1 MSTEQPW
8 TIGRLLTWTTEFL
21 KGKGAEEARL
31 DAQLLLAHVLGCPK
45 VGLYT
50 RFNEEP
56 TEAERSRLRELVQRR
71 AKGCPVAYL
80 LGTREFFS
88 LEFEVT
94 PDVLIPRGDTG
105 YVVAECVEAIKPLEA
120 PRVLDVGTGSG
131 CIAVAVAK
139 QDKRARVTAT
149 DVSPKAL
156 DVARRNADR
165 HKVEVRFLE
174 GDLFAAAPAGER
186 FDVVVSNPPYIRHD
200 VLATLAVEVRDH
212 EPRLALDG
220 GDDGFAV
227 IDRLIAG
234 AGDYLEANG
243 SLIFEIGYDQEAE
256 ARARLE
262 RAGWEA
268 KTIHDAAGLPRVLR
282 ARRG

>member
-8 TIGRLLTWTTEFL
+8 TIGRLLTWTTDFL
-21 KGKGAEEARL
+21 KSKGAAEARL
-31 DAQLLLAHVLGCPK
+31 DALLLAHVLGCDK
-45 VGLYT
+45 IALYT
-50 RFNEEP
+50 RLQRGADRTAARP
-56 TEAERSRLRELVQRR
+56 AAAVQRR

-80 LGTREFFS
+80 LGEREFFS
-88 LEFEVT
+88 LTFEVT

-105 YVVAECVEAIKPLEA
+105 VLVNECLDAIKPLPQ

-131 CIAVAVAK
+131 CVAVAVAK

-156 DVARRNADR
+156 AVARRNADR

-174 GDLFAAAPAGER
+174 GDLFAAVPPGER
-186 FDVVVSNPPYIRHD
+186 FDVIVSNPPYIRRD
-200 VLATLAVEVRDH
+200 VLSTLAAEVRDH

-227 IDRLIAG
+227 IDRLVAG
-234 AGDYLEANG
+234 TGSHLAPNG
-243 SLIFEIGYDQEAE
+243 WLIFEIGHDQEAE
-256 ARARLE
+256 ALARLG
-262 RAGWEA
+262 RAGWA
-268 KTIHDAAGLPRVLR
+268 ARATHDAAGHPRVMR
-282 ARRG
+282 ARRA

>member
-8 TIGRLLTWTTEFL
+8 TIGRLLTWTTDFL

-31 DAQLLLAHVLGCPK
+31 DAQLLLAHVLGCDK
-45 VGLYT
+45 VALYT
-50 RFNEEP
+50 RFAEEP
-56 TEAERSRLRELVQRR
+56 TEPQRAAFRELVQRR

-88 LEFEVT
+88 LTFEVT

-105 YVVAECVEAIKPLEA
+105 ILVNECLDAIKPLA
-120 PRVLDVGTGSG
+120 QPRVLDVGTGSG
-131 CIAVAVAK
+131 CVAVAVAK
-139 QDKRARVTAT
+139 QSRQARVTAT

-156 DVARRNADR
+156 AVARRNAER
-165 HKVEVRFLE
+165 HKVEVRLLE
-174 GDLFAAAPAGER
+174 GDLFDAAPAGER
-186 FDVVVSNPPYIRHD
+186 FDVIVSNPPYVRRG
-200 VLATLAVEVRDH
+200 VLATLATEVRDH

-220 GDDGFAV
+220 GEDGFAV

-234 AGDYLEANG
+234 AAGRLEPG
-243 SLIFEIGYDQEAE
+243 GTLLIEIGHDQEAE
-256 ARARLE
+256 GRARLE
-262 RAGWEA
+262 RAGWTA
-268 KTIHDAAGLPRVLR
+268 KTAHDAAGLPRVLR